1 VSHRPS
7 IGNQMIESTASDL
20 HCLSSCSLLQSDM
33 GKVDIPMEMIT
44 HLKRI
49 VVTDIPLHDM
59 NVRPS
64 RPLLRYF
71 SLSGRL
77 VPNEADDSIIG
88 IAGQL
93 VQELPLYLISVSI
106 YRSYLT
112 YIYIVSQVYSHQCLL
127 RLQ

>member
-1 VSHRPS
+1 
-7 IGNQMIESTASDL
+7 
-20 HCLSSCSLLQSDM
+20 M